1 MAISQGII
9 SKTDRWAEMSFE
21 ERKRVTNEIKGLHAN
36 FTGRIKLYYADMLRV
51 WGGEMVWEVIFGV
64 VKDFAVL

>member
-1 MAISQGII
+1 
-9 SKTDRWAEMSFE
+9 MSFE